1 MTRKEL
7 RKIRSEYFEG
17 YYKMVR
23 FDKYTYRDLK
33 NIMYIR
39 RAGHADND
47 SYNDCIIMAD
57 TETSKGVQKGI
68 NENHVCAWTL
78 SIRAYH
84 LNIVTLYGSR
94 PSQFVKALLKLKRY
108 MSGDKT
114 IIYFHNLSYDWVFL
128 RKFLMQA
135 FGTPK
140 KLLATKPHFPIYIEF
155 ENGLI
160 FKDSLI
166 LAQRRLEKWATDLK
180 VEHQKAVGKW
190 DYLKVRNQEYYKFS
204 KSELEYIEH
213 DTLAGVECLDK
224 TMVTLKKHIYSM
236 PYTATG
242 IPREEARKRGSQNRA
257 REDFKRIVNEDP
269 EIQKIL
275 EYVYHG
281 GFTHANRHYI
291 DQLIE
296 GPVDAFDFTSSYPYC
311 LCAFKFPMSKFNKFH
326 NCKVSEI
333 LDNSEKYAFMF
344 RLLLVKP
351 RLKNDNIPMPALQF
365 SKRVKD
371 INVQTDNGRVLS
383 ADYFE
388 IWLNEIDLKV
398 IVDQYD
404 ISRGS
409 ACVDVYYAEKEYLPR
424 WFTDYVFDCF
434 RDKTML
440 KEDKKHP
447 ELYDPVAYAL
457 AKGKVNS
464 LYGMC
469 VQKPCKE
476 DLIED
481 YTTGSYP
488 RDEDFEK
495 EYSEKYEKYLN
506 NRSSVL
512 SYAWGVWCTSYAF
525 YNLFQLG
532 KCAGLW
538 LYSDTDSCYGKYW
551 DMDAILKYNEGC
563 KEKLR
568 ANNYGP
574 VVRNGKEYWLGVVDQ
589 ETHLLF
595 KTMGAKRY
603 AVKDYV
609 SPEQQAKLKAQGKG
623 PDDGIRITVAGVP
636 KKKGAKC
643 LKGSLSNF
651 EEGFIFPGSKTGKQT
666 HTYFFAEDIHA
677 DEFGNE
683 IGDSID
689 LSPCDYK
696 LSCVDV
702 YDWEKNLEDDVEVQV
717 YEDE

>member
-7 RKIRSEYFEG
+7 RALRSQYFEG
-17 YYKMVR
+17 KYQLVR
-23 FDKYTYRDLK
+23 WDKYNYRELK

-39 RAGHADND
+39 RAGRADND

-57 TETSKGVQKGI
+57 TETSKGAQKGI
-68 NENHVCAWTL
+68 NENHLCAWTI

-84 LNIVTLYGSR
+84 LNIVTLYGNR

-128 RKFLMQA
+128 RKFLIA
-135 FGTPK
+135 EFGTPK
-140 KLLATKPHFPIYIEF
+140 KLLATKPHYPIYIEF

-166 LAQRRLEKWATDLK
+166 LAQRRLEKWADDLQ
-180 VEHQKAVGKW
+180 VEHRKAVGKW
-190 DYLKVRNQEYYKFS
+190 DYLKVRNQDYRFTKA
-204 KSELEYIEH
+204 ELTYIEH

-224 TMVTLKKHIYSM
+224 TMIQLKKHIYSI

-257 REDFKRIVNEDP
+257 REDFKRIVNEEAD
-269 EIQKIL
+269 IQKIL
-275 EYVYHG
+275 EDVYHG
-281 GFTHANRHYI
+281 GFTHANRHFI
-291 DQLIE
+291 GLLVE
-296 GPVDAFDFTSSYPYC
+296 GPVDAYDFTSSYPYC
-311 LCAFKFPMSKFNKFH
+311 MCAFKFPMSKFHSFRS
-326 NCKVSEI
+326 CSVDEI
-333 LDNSEKYAFMF
+333 LKSANDYAFMF
-344 RLLLVKP
+344 RLILIKP
-351 RLKNDNIPMPALQF
+351 RLKNDLIAMPALQY
-365 SKRVKD
+365 SKAVKD
-371 INVQTDNGRVLS
+371 INAQVDNGRVLS

-388 IWLNEIDLKV
+388 IWLNEIDLQV
-398 IVDQYD
+398 IADQYD
-404 ISRGS
+404 ISRGA
-409 ACVDVYYAEKEYLPR
+409 ACVDVYYAEKDYLPR
-424 WFTDYVFDCF
+424 WFTDYVFQCF
-434 RDKTML
+434 TDKTML

-447 ELYDPVAYAL
+447 ELYDPVAYAI
-457 AKGKVNS
+457 AKSIVNS

-476 DLIED
+476 DLVED
-481 YTTGSYP
+481 YVTGKYP
-488 RDEDFEK
+488 KDEDFDSKYE
-495 EYSEKYEKYLN
+495 EKYQKYYE

-512 SYAWGVWCTSYAF
+512 SYAWGVWVTSYAF

-532 KCAGLW
+532 ACCEMW
-538 LYSDTDSCYGKYW
+538 LYSDTDSCYGKGW
-551 DMDAILKYNEGC
+551 DKELVGKYNEGC

-568 ANNYGP
+568 ANGYGP
-574 VVRNGKEYWLGVVDQ
+574 VMRNGKEYWLGVVDQ
-589 ETHLLF
+589 ETHLEF

-609 SPEQQAKLKAQGKG
+609 DPELNRELKRKGKDI
-623 PDDGIRITVAGVP
+623 DDGIRITVAGVP

-643 LKGSLSNF
+643 LKGTLDNF
-651 EEGFIFPGSKTGKQT
+651 VQGLVFPGSITGKQT
-666 HTYFFAEDIHA
+666 HTYFFTESIHE

-689 LSPCDYK
+689 LSPCDYL
-696 LSCVDV
+696 LSSVEV
-702 YDWEKNLEDDVEVQV
+702 FDWEANLEEDVEVQV